1 MQNKI
6 LLTIGALLIL
16 IGFFQPELNIPTLG
30 GNCVDTVNCVID
42 APSNPILL
50 EKSRVITEIMKNPD
64 LLKEVVPT
72 ESELKDI
79 IVNYV
84 GNKINPTNDE
94 VTVED
99 IINVF
104 AEQFPEFLLVLAE
117 ENWINGYTQA
127 LNDSKAMIKKPG

>member
-1 MQNKI
+1 
-6 LLTIGALLIL
+6 
-16 IGFFQPELNIPTLG
+16 
-30 GNCVDTVNCVID
+30 
-42 APSNPILL
+42 
-50 EKSRVITEIMKNPD
+50 MKNPD
-64 LLKEVVPT
+64 LLKEVIPT

-84 GNKINPTNDE
+84 GNKINPENDE

-99 IINVF
+99 IVNVF

-127 LNDSKAMIKKPG
+127 LNDSKAINNQDT